1 MARRRGQ
8 RQEKSF
14 ATLGFLLALLAT
26 LLIIWWFS
34 K

>member
-14 ATLGFLLALLAT
+14 ARLEFLLALLAI
-26 LLIIWWFS
+26 LLVLWWFS